1 MQSAGETRATS
12 HQIIPVTLFILDTV
26 LAVGSSPVLPSNT
39 KFNQRLNTEFTR
51 SQCRKCRHVALNTY
65 TLIAPPGG
73 FQAFKT
79 A

>member
-12 HQIIPVTLFILDTV
+12 RQIIPVTLFILDTV

-39 KFNQRLNTEFTR
+39 KFNQRLNTESIR
-51 SQCRKCRHVALNTY
+51 SQCKCRHVALNTY

-73 FQAFKT
+73 VQAFKT